1 MMSESIQQK
10 RERRNALAKETRAL
24 LDRVSG
30 SDWNEEHQAKYDEN
44 VSQIERIDGEIDRY
58 QKMLDLQAER
68 EFSEMGVS
76 ERDAIEANPGRS
88 LFNKWM
94 RGGDNALNAEEWQAV
109 RNTMSTTTD
118 SEGGY
123 TVPEEVVSS
132 VLEAMA
138 AYGGMRQVA
147 TVIQTADGQ
156 KFNYPTSDGT
166 SEEGELVAENT
177 AATDSDPT
185 FGTKSLDVYKY
196 GSKVITVPIEL
207 LQDSAVDVEAFVRGR
222 IEQRIGRITNRHFTT
237 GTGSSQPNGVVT
249 ASSTG
254 ATGETSASAAITYA
268 DLLALEHS
276 VDPAY
281 RNTGRARWMMHDSA
295 LKLIRELKDTN
306 DRPIFLPSYDA
317 GIRGG
322 APAEL
327 MGYPIAIN
335 QNVAEPAPDAKSV
348 LFGDFSHYI
357 IRDVMQMSLF
367 RFTDSAYAKK
377 GQVGFLA
384 WMRAG
389 GNFVDVGG
397 AVKHFQ
403 HGAAA

>member
-1 MMSESIQQK
+1 MSESIQQK

-147 TVIQTADGQ
+147 NVIQTADGQ

-185 FGTKSLDVYKY
+185 FGTKSLDVY
-196 GSKVITVPIEL
+196 
-207 LQDSAVDVEAFVRGR
+207 
-222 IEQRIGRITNRHFTT
+222 
-237 GTGSSQPNGVVT
+237 
-249 ASSTG
+249 
-254 ATGETSASAAITYA
+254 
-268 DLLALEHS
+268 
-276 VDPAY
+276 
-281 RNTGRARWMMHDSA
+281 
-295 LKLIRELKDTN
+295 
-306 DRPIFLPSYDA
+306 
-317 GIRGG
+317 
-322 APAEL
+322 
-327 MGYPIAIN
+327 
-335 QNVAEPAPDAKSV
+335 
-348 LFGDFSHYI
+348 
-357 IRDVMQMSLF
+357 
-367 RFTDSAYAKK
+367 
-377 GQVGFLA
+377 
-384 WMRAG
+384 
-389 GNFVDVGG
+389 
-397 AVKHFQ
+397 
-403 HGAAA
+403 